1 MREEIQTDKA
11 PKPKGP
17 YSQAILCGGRQIYI
31 SGQGPVDPQT
41 GNLVGASFEEQAERT
56 FENLRLIAE
65 SAGVSFK
72 DFVKVNVYLNDM
84 GNFAKLNEL
93 YRRLF
98 TEPYPARTTVHSALV
113 GMMIEVDGVAILPDL
128 I

>member
-1 MREEIQTDKA
+1 MREEIKA
-11 PKPKGP
+11 VQAPQPKGP
-17 YSQAILCGGRQIYI
+17 YSPAILCGGRQVYFA
-31 SGQGPVDPQT
+31 GQGPVDPQT
-41 GNLVGASFEEQAERT
+41 GDFVGGTFEEQAERT

-65 SAGVSFK
+65 AAGVSFR

-84 GNFAKLNEL
+84 GNFAKMNEI

-113 GMMIEVDGVAILPDL
+113 GMMIEVDGVAVVPD
-128 I
+128 